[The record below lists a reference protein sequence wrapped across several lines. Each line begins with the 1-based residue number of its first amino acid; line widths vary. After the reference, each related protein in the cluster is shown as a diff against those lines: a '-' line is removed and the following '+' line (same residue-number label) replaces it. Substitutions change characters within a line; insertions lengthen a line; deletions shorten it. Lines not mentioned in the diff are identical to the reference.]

1 MSDVSDNGSTLITL
15 TAEIVAAHVTNN
27 SVAVADLPSLIS
39 NVHGALSNLGK
50 SEPAAETKQEPA
62 VSVRASVKPDY
73 IVCLEDGKK
82 LKMLKRHL
90 MTHYQMT
97 PADYRS
103 KWSLPADYPMVAPN
117 YAEQRRTLA
126 KSIGLGRKPKAATAA
141 APAKSTTAAPA
152 RRGRAKSTEGQP
164 A

>member
-1 MSDVSDNGSTLITL
+1 MDESGAKDEMLITL
-15 TAEIVAAHVTNN
+15 TSDIVAAHVSNN
-27 SVAVADLPSLIS
+27 SVAVSDLPILIQ
-39 NVHGALSNLGK
+39 NVHAALSGLETP
-50 SEPAAETKQEPA
+50 SEAPEVKQEPA

-97 PADYRS
+97 PEDYRA
-103 KWSLPADYPMVAPN
+103 KWNLPMDYPMVAPN

-126 KSIGLGRKPKAATAA
+126 KKIGLGTSRSRKRK
-141 APAKSTTAAPA
+141 
-152 RRGRAKSTEGQP
+152 
-164 A
+164 